1 MTALA
6 AITSMAQSAKA
17 IGPAFQMAGQMM
29 KQAIS
34 DLWNWFKS
42 KFLDPAMDGIDAM
55 GNFFAEKFDMI
66 MNPIDTLSGAIGGM
80 FDFGIDKAMMFDAAV
95 NQSFEKD
102 WDGMLS
108 LRSTPEWMDEA
119 TWQELQMQSSVMA
132 AQDWDGMLNLKEDKP
147 EWMTNELW
155 TKIKDGGKEAAN
167 QNWFSYFDMENKP
180 AWMTDETYES
190 IKDQAHLIGLEDWD
204 AAFALDK
211 KPDWMTD
218 AEWERIKTTAT
229 DGATTVKAEWDK
241 FLVESNEPEWS
252 QEEFWATC
260 SENIKTQI
268 DGAFT
273 YIMQKV
279 LDLKNSMID
288 AMNPMGYLEGKW
300 ESLKSSFTPDMDFDI
315 PMMSPVGDGIIGPSA
330 GTIIRR
336 PEGSIRLNPN
346 DSIIAGTNLFGG
358 GGGGGGGSSGTVNV
372 VVNASGIT
380 DRSDKRQLAREIGN
394 MIQQEMSRS
403 IGGTTMRGR
412 YS

>member
-34 DLWNWFKS
+34 ELWTWFKS
-42 KFLDPAMDGIDAM
+42 KFIDPVMNGISEIGDFFGTTFDAL
-55 GNFFAEKFDMI
+55 K
-66 MNPIDTLSGAIGGM
+66 NPIDTIGGAFSGM
-80 FDFGIDKAMMFDAAV
+80 FDMNIDKMAV
-95 NQSFEKD
+95 LEEGVNKAFEKD

-132 AQDWDGMLNLKEDKP
+132 AQDWDGMLNLKQDKP

-155 TKIKDGGKEAAN
+155 TQIKEKGKEAAN
-167 QNWFSYFDMENKP
+167 QKWFSYFNMENKP

-241 FLVESNEPEWS
+241 FLVDSDEPEWS

-268 DGAFT
+268 DTAFT
-273 YIMQKV
+273 HIMQKV
-279 LDLKNSMID
+279 LDLKNAMIE
-288 AMNPMGYLEGKW
+288 AMNPVSYVSDKW
-300 ESLKSSFTPDMDFDI
+300 DSFKSTFTPDMDFSGSGAD
-315 PMMSPVGDGIIGPSA
+315 MSFVGDGIIGPSA
-330 GTIIRR
+330 GTIIKR
-336 PEGSIRLNPN
+336 PEGSIRLNSK
-346 DSIIAGTNLFGG
+346 DTIIAGTNLFGG
-358 GGGGGGGSSGTVNV
+358 GGGGGGTVNV

-380 DRSDKRQLAREIGN
+380 DRTDKRQLAREIGN